1 MSADKVR
8 RLLGSLLDDPENEK
22 AWINLEERAIS
33 GELQVL
39 GEDLPLML
47 EESRQMFAERGEA
60 EAVIRVIDVEV
71 ELTTDPAAK
80 AKLLWERARVAEEE
94 LIDDRTAIASVD
106 ALLALGKSPEAAEA
120 KERLASKKSR
130 WKEILADRKSTRL
143 NSSHSSVSRMPSS
156 A

>member
-1 MSADKVR
+1 
-8 RLLGSLLDDPENEK
+8 
-22 AWINLEERAIS
+22 
-33 GELQVL
+33 
-39 GEDLPLML
+39 
-47 EESRQMFAERGEA
+47 MFAERGEA

-130 WKEILADRKSTRL
+130 WKEILAAYKRHAENDTTDPTL
-143 NSSHSSVSRMPSS
+143 IASHLASAAGIRSV
-156 A
+156 